1 MAEQKDIEC
10 LIRLMHEAH
19 PHESLKKMD
28 RTSEGL
34 GAVLHYLARQD
45 QPVTSGQIAQAMQV
59 STARIAVI
67 LKKLEGKKL
76 IVREPGINDAR
87 TTVVYLSPRGE
98 STVAQMRDDIYQLL
112 GTLIDQ
118 IGLSR
123 MTEFA
128 LISKE
133 IHAVIKGLEPPKDPF
148 EDD

>member
-1 MAEQKDIEC
+1 
-10 LIRLMHEAH
+10 
-19 PHESLKKMD
+19 
-28 RTSEGL
+28 
-34 GAVLHYLARQD
+34 
-45 QPVTSGQIAQAMQV
+45 
-59 STARIAVI
+59 
-67 LKKLEGKKL
+67 
-76 IVREPGINDAR
+76 
-87 TTVVYLSPRGE
+87 
-98 STVAQMRDDIYQLL
+98 MRDDIYQLL